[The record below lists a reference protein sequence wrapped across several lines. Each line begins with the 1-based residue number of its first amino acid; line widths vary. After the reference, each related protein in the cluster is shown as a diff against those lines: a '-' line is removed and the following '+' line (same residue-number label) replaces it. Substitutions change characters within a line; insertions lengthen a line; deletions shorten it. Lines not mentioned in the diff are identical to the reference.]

1 MEDRD
6 EPNLRAESLRL
17 GRDFQHGRG
26 AGTKQQIVHHPR
38 VVPTEGVPLMRQGEY
53 DVEVGDAEEFFL
65 SCGEPAL
72 ASLCLALGTVP
83 VPAGV
88 IRDGLMTALRTLI
101 DVAAQRGRPAASDR
115 AQHTQLLVTQPGI
128 LFDEAITLLA
138 EDIGH
143 LHGRPAH
150 CGLRSLRERG
160 SWAEL
165 VVMI

>member
-1 MEDRD
+1 
-6 EPNLRAESLRL
+6 
-17 GRDFQHGRG
+17 
-26 AGTKQQIVHHPR
+26 
-38 VVPTEGVPLMRQGEY
+38 MRQGEY
-53 DVEVGDAEEFFL
+53 DVEVGNAEEFFL

-101 DVAAQRGRPAASDR
+101 DVAAQRGRSAASDGP
-115 AQHTQLLVTQPGI
+115 QHTQLLVTQPGI

-138 EDIGH
+138 EYIGH
-143 LHGRPAH
+143 LHGRPVH
-150 CGLRSLRERG
+150 FGLRSLRERG
-160 SWAEL
+160 SWAGL

>member
-1 MEDRD
+1 
-6 EPNLRAESLRL
+6 
-17 GRDFQHGRG
+17 
-26 AGTKQQIVHHPR
+26 
-38 VVPTEGVPLMRQGEY
+38 
-53 DVEVGDAEEFFL
+53 
-65 SCGEPAL
+65 
-72 ASLCLALGTVP
+72 
-83 VPAGV
+83 
-88 IRDGLMTALRTLI
+88 
-101 DVAAQRGRPAASDR
+101 
-115 AQHTQLLVTQPGI
+115 LLVTQPGI